1 MITCHLRYVIDAS
14 KISEFEAYC
23 RMWLG
28 LIPKFGGVHHGY
40 LLPSEGASNIAL
52 GSFSFESFAEYE
64 QYRIQSL
71 LDADCQVA
79 FKFAKETKCFIS
91 YERSFF
97 RPVLPPTA
105 PSTLPANAATKCSTP
120 NRPSQKTRR

>member
-14 KISEFEAYC
+14 KITEFEAYC
-23 RMWLG
+23 RMWLA
-28 LIPKFGGVHHGY
+28 LVPRFGGIHHGY

-52 GSFSFESFAEYE
+52 ASFSFQSLAEYE

-71 LDADCQVA
+71 QDPECQAA
-79 FKFAKETKCFIS
+79 FSFARETQCFLS

-97 RPVLPPTA
+97 RPLF
-105 PSTLPANAATKCSTP
+105 K
-120 NRPSQKTRR
+120 